1 MKEPSYIK
9 RTETES
15 SVGDRLILCY
25 FLTEQKGKE
34 KSFGIG
40 IDMYTQRYGER
51 TVRERKTVKGIF
63 ATKNDAERFI
73 DILCRGCVTPTTLED
88 IIEDRKVI

>member
-1 MKEPSYIK
+1 MKQPSYI
-9 RTETES
+9 RRAEAES
-15 SVGDRLILCY
+15 IVGDRLILCY
-25 FLTEQKGKE
+25 FLTEQKERE

-63 ATKNDAERFI
+63 STRKDAEHFI
-73 DILCRGCVTPTTLED
+73 ELLYRGKVTPTTLRD
-88 IIEDRKVI
+88 VLEDRKVI

>member
-1 MKEPSYIK
+1 MKEPSYI
-9 RTETES
+9 RRAEAES

-25 FLTEQKGKE
+25 FITEQKGRE
-34 KSFGIG
+34 KSYGIG

-63 ATKNDAERFI
+63 ALKSDAEKFI
-73 DILCRGCVTPTTLED
+73 DILCRGCVTPTTLDDIVED
-88 IIEDRKVI
+88 KVI